1 MLLLGIMR
9 ADERVAAFLQ
19 NLIERLHAR
28 GFSQHEL
35 ILRMTRREIG
45 SYLGIKLETV
55 SRVFSR
61 LAEEGVVQVNQRH
74 IVILNPAAL
83 EALAS

>member
-1 MLLLGIMR
+1 
-9 ADERVAAFLQ
+9 
-19 NLIERLHAR
+19 
-28 GFSQHEL
+28 
-35 ILRMTRREIG
+35 MTRREIG